1 MLCVVLTLLASVL
14 AADRDLAGKYAGE
27 WKSTGGGNGGDIRFT
42 LEPGADAAWKC
53 ELSFG
58 LMGESVKTTM
68 RSAKLKDSKV
78 DLTYDFDVA
87 GTVLRSHVAGEWKD
101 DKFTGEYQTTSV
113 GDGAA
118 VDSGTWSAT
127 RAK

>member
-1 MLCVVLTLLASVL
+1 MSWVVFALLAAAL
-14 AADRDLAGKYAGE
+14 AADRDLAGKFAGE
-27 WKSTGGGNGGDIRFT
+27 WRSAGGGNGGDIRFT
-42 LEPGADAAWKC
+42 LEPSADAVWKC

-87 GTVLRSHVAGEWKD
+87 GTVLRSHVTGEWKD
-101 DKFTGEYQTTSV
+101 DAFRGEYQTTSV